1 MNYTLNDLM
10 EASTQLRDILENE
23 ELMKKI
29 GFDNDM
35 MLDIYERLEDME
47 FNITEY
53 KESIWYVIY
62 HRLQTLSSNH

>member
-1 MNYTLNDLM
+1 M
-10 EASTQLRDILENE
+10 RNE